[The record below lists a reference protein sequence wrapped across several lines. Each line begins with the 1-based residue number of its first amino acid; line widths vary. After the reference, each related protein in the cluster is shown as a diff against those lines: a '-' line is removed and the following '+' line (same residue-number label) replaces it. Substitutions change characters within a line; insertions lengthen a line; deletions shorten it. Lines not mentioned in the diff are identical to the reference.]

1 MNNNNKD
8 IDIIYFLDQ
17 IFSRWKIIVSLQVLL
32 IVFGLLIYRNEA
44 TVLNYELN
52 FLPMSKI
59 KESQYNYLQSELG
72 FNVNK
77 SLLEKIFY
85 EEFNDKEEVKINL
98 TKYNFL
104 NNDNKGLD
112 FNLKL
117 SQVANKNVHLHYEK
131 SEEDGIIRKINFLTT
146 DSNIINV
153 TSFIDSI
160 IKSVD
165 QNVRNSVVSQFN
177 QFIINYQKKHDY
189 DIYKLESKFLND
201 VELYNHSILVEIE
214 HLKEQT
220 STARKL
226 NIKNVTEF
234 GEGDKP
240 YEPSGDYAYL
250 RGYLI
255 LEEQIENLKSRA
267 SDPLIHNIELY
278 NLTKK
283 IQDEKSKAKKYL
295 ELLKSEFNDT
305 DLAKDKYYTFKYDI
319 LTLTQ
324 SKEKNSYL
332 KYVYLFTIP
341 NLIFLFIIFVTILR
355 NQISNFRS
363 SNS

>member
-1 MNNNNKD
+1 MSNNSKD

-17 IFSRWKIIVSLQVLL
+17 VLSRWKIIVFLQVLL
-32 IVFGLLIYRNEA
+32 IVFSLLIYRNEP
-44 TVLNYELN
+44 TVFSYELN
-52 FLPMSKI
+52 FLQMSKN
-59 KESQYNYLQSELG
+59 KESQYSYLQSELD
-72 FNVNK
+72 FNI
-77 SLLEKIFY
+77 SRTLFEQIFY

-104 NNDNKGLD
+104 NNDSEDPD
-112 FNLKL
+112 FDLKL
-117 SQVANKNVHLHYEK
+117 SQFASKNINLHYED
-131 SEEDGIIRKINFLTT
+131 SEEEGIIRKINFITT
-146 DSNIINV
+146 DSNIVNV
-153 TSFIDSI
+153 ISFIDSV

-177 QFIINYQKKHDY
+177 QFINNYQKKHDY
-189 DIYKLESKFLND
+189 NIHKLESKFLND

-240 YEPSGDYAYL
+240 YEPSGNYAYL

-267 SDPLIHNIELY
+267 SDPLIHNIDLY
-278 NLTKK
+278 KLTKQIK
-283 IQDEKSKAKKYL
+283 NEKSKTVKYL
-295 ELLKSEFNDT
+295 ELLKSEFNST
-305 DLAKDKYYTFKYDI
+305 DLAKDKYYTFNYDI

-324 SKEKNSYL
+324 SKEKISYL
-332 KYVYLFTIP
+332 KYVFLFAIP
-341 NLIFLFIIFVTILR
+341 NLIFLFIIFVIILKQ
-355 NQISNFRS
+355 QISNFRS
-363 SNS
+363 SNN